1 MRSASLL
8 AVLCLALPVRA
19 EEPASPA
26 TGAGRR
32 PEHPIEE
39 PASPSTD
46 AGRRP
51 EHPIE
56 ERASPSTDAGR
67 RSEHPEARQLVDE
80 VVAVVDAHSIT
91 LSELAAETR
100 VRLVWAQGPAAAQ
113 APLDRRILAASLRKT
128 VEERVVLSEVERLK
142 LFDLERSEVDAL
154 LARLRARFASA
165 AEYEAFTRSI
175 ELTEDEIG
183 AVLVRELRAGRY
195 LDNRLKL
202 AAQLR
207 DSELE
212 EAIHGNKLSAHE
224 REMLRERLAQE
235 KYQRLLQELLTSLR
249 ERTTVRI
256 LDPLEAPASTVATE
270 KGG

>member
-1 MRSASLL
+1 VVNRARDRYHRRVRAAFLL
-8 AVLCLALPVRA
+8 ALCAALPLRA
-19 EEPASPA
+19 Q
-26 TGAGRR
+26 GRLL
-32 PEHPIEE
+32 I
-39 PASPSTD
+39 
-46 AGRRP
+46 
-51 EHPIE
+51 
-56 ERASPSTDAGR
+56 
-67 RSEHPEARQLVDE
+67 DE

-100 VRLVWAQGPAAAQ
+100 IRLVSIQGPAAAML
-113 APLDRRILAASLRKT
+113 PLDRRVLGASLRKT
-128 VEERVVLSEVERLK
+128 VEERVVLAEVERLK

-154 LARLRARFASA
+154 MARLRARFASLQ
-165 AEYEAFTRSI
+165 EYEAFTHSI
-175 ELTEDEIG
+175 ELTEEEIG
-183 AVLVRELRAGRY
+183 AVLARELRVGRY

-212 EAIHGNKLSAHE
+212 EVTHGKPMSAAD
-224 REMLRERLAQE
+224 RAALRERFSQE

-256 LDPLEAPASTVATE
+256 LDPLEAPAAPVGRNSPEPADGGKVAAK